1 MEYETNKEFVSG
13 GDWATSMAKRKI
25 YALAQVQTKL
35 RKLKKG
41 VFFTP
46 KAGDKVN
53 SMVIE

>member
-1 MEYETNKEFVSG
+1 VEYETNKEFVSG

-46 KAGDKVN
+46 KAGDKVK